1 MDNQGGP
8 ACAILT
14 YHSQN
19 VGAGRSPV
27 NDHEALRMDLEALTR
42 AGLQLAPLAAA
53 LATLESVDGSAAAP
67 PRVCLTFDDG
77 CDLDVRDI
85 DFPEAGPQRSLLGIM
100 EDFMLQH
107 GARAQP
113 GLHATSFVIAS
124 AEARRVIDRN
134 SLFGRGWMSDD
145 WWQAAKDHP
154 LLSIGNHG
162 LDHNHPDLDAGNPCR
177 GGFESVDSLRACR
190 EQVVTSAKLIEQRTG
205 AWPEFFAYPFGES
218 SDFLREQYFP
228 GFATEHRCRA
238 ALGTEPGLVT
248 PACNRWK
255 LPRFVCGRDW
265 RSSAE
270 LLALL
275 EAQSLSSR

>member
-27 NDHEALRMDLEALTR
+27 NDHEALRMDLQALTQ
-42 AGLQLAPLAAA
+42 AGLQTAPLAAA
-53 LATLESVDGSAAAP
+53 LAALESDGDCAEAQP
-67 PRVCLTFDDG
+67 LVCLTFDDG

-100 EDFMLQH
+100 EDFVMQH
-107 GARAQP
+107 GAHAQP

-124 AEARRVIDRN
+124 AEARCVIDRN

-145 WWQAAKDHP
+145 WWQAANDHP
-154 LLSIGNHG
+154 LLSLGNHG
-162 LDHNHPDLDAGNPCR
+162 LDHNHPDLDAGDAGR
-177 GGFESVDSLRACR
+177 GGFESVDNLQACR
-190 EQVVTSAKLIEQRTG
+190 EQVVNSAKLIERRTG

-218 SDFLREQYFP
+218 SSFLREQYFP
-228 GFATEHRCRA
+228 AYAAEHRCRA

-248 PACNRWK
+248 PACKRWN

-265 RSSAE
+265 RSSDQ
-270 LLALL
+270 LLGLL
-275 EAQSLSSR
+275 ESQSRFNR